1 MSEQDG
7 RPVGVP
13 DQVGASAVPLESL
26 GEQPEIAARTGRGH
40 RSASKI
46 PTYRRYA
53 LCKELATGEKT
64 KTQLAKEY
72 GVSVSGISQF
82 ARRNADRIGQIQAAI
97 DSEFAGLWLADKVQ
111 RIASY
116 QDDMELSADGSRADH
131 FEQIRT
137 RTDIRKAVAEEL
149 GQLPTRG
156 VQVSGTVTHIL
167 EGVSIDDLT

>member
-1 MSEQDG
+1 MSEPAG
-7 RPVGVP
+7 I
-13 DQVGASAVPLESL
+13 
-26 GEQPEIAARTGRGH
+26 EQPPDAGVLTQEQYNARWGVKPAGKPEPK

-46 PTYRRYA
+46 PAYRRYA
-53 LCKELATGEKT
+53 LCRELATGEKT
-64 KTQLAKEY
+64 KTVLAQEY
-72 GVSVSGISQF
+72 GVSVSAISQF
-82 ARRNADRIGQIQAAI
+82 AKRNADRIAQILAAI